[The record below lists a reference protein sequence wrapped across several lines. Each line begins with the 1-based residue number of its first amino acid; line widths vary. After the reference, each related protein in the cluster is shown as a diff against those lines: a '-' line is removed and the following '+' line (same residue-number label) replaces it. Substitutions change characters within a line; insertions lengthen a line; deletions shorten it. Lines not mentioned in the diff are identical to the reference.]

1 VEIGAHRAFW
11 RDIIRDDFDA
21 KKVFGNSL
29 VIFADG
35 ANSNLV
41 RALKVNPPSV
51 PTCPNLHRERP
62 RVAIREAAAALK
74 NELEKRPDAMENLV
88 PVMRNAAEGSP
99 LASAQAEGLSHLYG
113 GGAAQH
119 LVRCDHRGQL
129 RGGDFR

>member
-41 RALKVNPPSV
+41 RALNVNPPLV

-88 PVMRNAAEGSP
+88 PVMRDAAEGSP
-99 LASAQAEGLSHLYG
+99 LATVG
-113 GGAAQH
+113 GQPRRRRPR
-119 LVRCDHRGQL
+119 VR
-129 RGGDFR
+129 